1 MYAPLKKFPW
11 ALFVSFLCSRCCYL
25 SSVNKTGV
33 SFFFPLETKGL
44 RLSKALG
51 WIRCQV
57 MRGKTGVV
65 MRHNSLKGRAFGS
78 ITFKVKVG
86 IKGRCWDRKGKVSDQ
101 RPATP
106 GKSKATATKVAME
119 RLALGQGGK
128 AVETKCSQ
136 KAPPF

>member
-1 MYAPLKKFPW
+1 M
-11 ALFVSFLCSRCCYL
+11 
-25 SSVNKTGV
+25 
-33 SFFFPLETKGL
+33 

-86 IKGRCWDRKGKVSDQ
+86 IKGRCWDRKGKVSNQ